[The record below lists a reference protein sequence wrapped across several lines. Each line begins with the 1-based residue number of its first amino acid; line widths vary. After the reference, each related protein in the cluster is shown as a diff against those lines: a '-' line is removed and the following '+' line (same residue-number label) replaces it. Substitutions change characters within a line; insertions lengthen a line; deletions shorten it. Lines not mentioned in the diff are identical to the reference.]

1 MANYLSALSCIELND
16 FIGLG
21 YGMQI
26 IGNSFV
32 NSLYQNEFN
41 QFDIGINFFS
51 ADIGPNVGT
60 QSNTDPTEGNV
71 MGNTW
76 NCTACGTITNN
87 RLAGQYSGTGVFWYT
102 NTNTVSDQEYPDNSI
117 LGGLINPI
125 YLSGMTSSNS
135 ECLLPIF
142 PFDEDPGVP
151 LNLRIRNETFGGI
164 VADTI
169 RYPEN
174 YHSEFKYIARQIAFS
189 ILKKNPD
196 LIEMDD
202 DSDTSFVS
210 FYNETLTSN
219 INKID
224 SLETL
229 LANKSYAAADTLL
242 NHFIDTNNIEYN
254 YKRVYRIYIKLKI
267 YGDTSLTETELDE
280 LNAIAYEN
288 PLIYGKA
295 VFIARNILR
304 LEIHDEE
311 ISSARLMNPN
321 KSITERKLL
330 IYPNPARE
338 YVKIEI
344 AGIEIAYN
352 ILVTDIAGRII
363 FIGNQLNIIN
373 TSSFSPGIYFIKTIY
388 DGGSLN
394 GSFIINR

>member
-1 MANYLSALSCIELND
+1 M
-16 FIGLG
+16 
-21 YGMQI
+21 
-26 IGNSFV
+26 
-32 NSLYQNEFN
+32 
-41 QFDIGINFFS
+41 
-51 ADIGPNVGT
+51 
-60 QSNTDPTEGNV
+60 
-71 MGNTW
+71 
-76 NCTACGTITNN
+76 
-87 RLAGQYSGTGVFWYT
+87 
-102 NTNTVSDQEYPDNSI
+102 
-117 LGGLINPI
+117 
-125 YLSGMTSSNS
+125 
-135 ECLLPIF
+135 
-142 PFDEDPGVP
+142 
-151 LNLRIRNETFGGI
+151 RNETFGSI
-164 VADTI
+164 VTDSS

-174 YHSEFKYIARQIAFS
+174 YQSEFRYLARQMTFS

-196 LIEMDD
+196 LIVMDD

-229 LANKSYAAADTLL
+229 LANKAYVAADTLL
-242 NHFIDTNNIEYN
+242 NYFVDTNNIEYN

-288 PLIYGKA
+288 PLIHGKS

-304 LEIHDEE
+304 LEIYDKEL
-311 ISSARLMNPN
+311 SSARLMNPN
-321 KSITERKLL
+321 KNIKEGKLL

-344 AGIEIAYN
+344 AGIERIYS
-352 ILVTDIAGRII
+352 ILITDITGRII
-363 FIGNQLNIIN
+363 FSGNQLNVIN
-373 TSSFSPGIYFIKTIY
+373 TSSFSPGIYFVKTIY

>member
-1 MANYLSALSCIELND
+1 M
-16 FIGLG
+16 
-21 YGMQI
+21 
-26 IGNSFV
+26 
-32 NSLYQNEFN
+32 
-41 QFDIGINFFS
+41 
-51 ADIGPNVGT
+51 
-60 QSNTDPTEGNV
+60 
-71 MGNTW
+71 
-76 NCTACGTITNN
+76 
-87 RLAGQYSGTGVFWYT
+87 
-102 NTNTVSDQEYPDNSI
+102 
-117 LGGLINPI
+117 
-125 YLSGMTSSNS
+125 
-135 ECLLPIF
+135 
-142 PFDEDPGVP
+142 
-151 LNLRIRNETFGGI
+151 RNETFGSI
-164 VADTI
+164 VTDSS

-210 FYNETLTSN
+210 FYNETLSSN

-229 LANKSYAAADTLL
+229 LANKAYVAADTLL
-242 NHFIDTNNIEYN
+242 NYFVDTNNIEYN